1 MVKNHSINNGVWR
14 VSGSSYPFRL
24 TNPVARRRN
33 KMNTKELSLTA
44 VIAALYAAIVILL
57 APISFGPIQLRVADA
72 LIPLAALLGLPAV
85 YGVAMGALVA
95 NIYWFLSPID
105 VVLGAAANLVAGY
118 VIYRYKDQIV
128 PASLAASVVIGLTV
142 GGYLWLFFPPPSIMG
157 LQLPAWLGMMISI
170 TLSSILA
177 ITVIGVAL
185 LKLLEGSRYLD
196 QFKA

>member
-1 MVKNHSINNGVWR
+1 
-14 VSGSSYPFRL
+14 
-24 TNPVARRRN
+24 
-33 KMNTKELSLTA
+33 
-44 VIAALYAAIVILL
+44 
-57 APISFGPIQLRVADA
+57 
-72 LIPLAALLGLPAV
+72 
-85 YGVAMGALVA
+85 VA